1 MTASTDYGTKFC
13 LGVKR
18 VFRSKRRIKYFVR
31 KKTIQMPTCSAGFS
45 FAQGV
50 YFIFAVPCVF
60 ARENDSPMFFTQ
72 TQHFLFFFAA
82 TTFFHLD
89 PVFSTR
95 SRVFYQTSVFLQTRV
110 FHPPGP
116 PAMRFLSSPLN
127 YRSSRKNSYSSAI
140 SASAEIIHKLWLQ
153 T

>member
-72 TQHFLFFFAA
+72 TQHFLFFFSLQPRFS
-82 TTFFHLD
+82 TQTPCFPPDPVFFTRPVFSCK
-89 PVFSTR
+89 PVFSTPR
-95 SRVFYQTSVFLQTRV
+95 DPQPCVFYLVLLTIGRVVKTLILRPFQLQQ
-110 FHPPGP
+110 
-116 PAMRFLSSPLN
+116 
-127 YRSSRKNSYSSAI
+127 K
-140 SASAEIIHKLWLQ
+140 
-153 T
+153 